1 MQTGVEDDEHVV
13 VQVPR
18 LQLRKIKTSASLL
31 HNGEN
36 EELVNITTSI
46 LYNVNV
52 DDYFGSIHFFLRVS
66 TLLKLTYHGPLRQ
79 R

>member
-31 HNGEN
+31 HNGQN
-36 EELVNITTSI
+36 EELLMWMII
-46 LYNVNV
+46 LDRFISFY
-52 DDYFGSIHFFLRVS
+52 GFLP
-66 TLLKLTYHGPLRQ
+66 G
-79 R
+79 

>member
-36 EELVNITTSI
+36 EELVNII
-46 LYNVNV
+46 LDRFISFY
-52 DDYFGSIHFFLRVS
+52 GSLP
-66 TLLKLTYHGPLRQ
+66 Y
-79 R
+79 

>member
-31 HNGEN
+31 HNGQN
-36 EELVNITTSI
+36 EELLSI
-46 LYNVNV
+46 SR
-52 DDYFGSIHFFLRVS
+52 SIHFFLRVS